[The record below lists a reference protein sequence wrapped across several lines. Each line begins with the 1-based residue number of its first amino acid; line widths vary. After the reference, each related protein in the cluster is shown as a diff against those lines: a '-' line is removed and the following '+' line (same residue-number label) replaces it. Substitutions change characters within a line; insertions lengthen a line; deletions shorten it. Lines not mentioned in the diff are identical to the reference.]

1 MVCGNQEAA
10 RFEQNQVST
19 SLTTKSQE
27 YNQRTTIQAKTAPN
41 QTNIAATNFG
51 INTIWNNTI
60 LLLPFDIVC
69 ATELGKTPKIQAKK
83 M

>member
-1 MVCGNQEAA
+1 MVRGNQEVV

-27 YNQRTTIQAKTAPN
+27 YNQRTAIQVKTAPN
-41 QTNIAATNFG
+41 QTNIAATNLG

-60 LLLPFDIVC
+60 LLLPFDIVY

>member
-1 MVCGNQEAA
+1 MVRGNQEAA

-27 YNQRTTIQAKTAPN
+27 YNQRIAIQPKTALN
-41 QTNIAATNFG
+41 QTKITATNLG
-51 INTIWNNTI
+51 INTIWSNTI
-60 LLLPFDIVC
+60 LLLPFDIVY
-69 ATELGKTPKIQAKK
+69 AAKFGESPEIPAKK